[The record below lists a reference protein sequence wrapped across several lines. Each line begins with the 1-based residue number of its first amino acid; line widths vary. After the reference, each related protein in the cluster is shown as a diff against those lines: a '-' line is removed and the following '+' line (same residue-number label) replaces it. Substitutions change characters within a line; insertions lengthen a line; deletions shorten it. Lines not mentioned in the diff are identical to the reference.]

1 MHISSARIIIMVSQM
16 YNYNDRKTMEKYSIQ
31 AYSLNSICYSV
42 SKDFIGTLLA
52 PNDEDDVLRQWL
64 EHCAF

>member
-1 MHISSARIIIMVSQM
+1 
-16 YNYNDRKTMEKYSIQ
+16 MEKYSIQ

-52 PNDEDDVLRQWL
+52 PNDKDDVLRQWL